1 MKITLSPEES
11 EEIFYNSLC
20 NGHEIAYYGLSLETV
35 EKQYTEAK
43 KRLLEKGESPCL
55 EDVWMEILR
64 GGGKLTLIDSENGM
78 EPSIIRLADVH
89 ERVQNAPVNHL
100 MDAINEQDDG
110 ITADVILQTVFYKE
124 VIFG

>member
-1 MKITLSPEES
+1 MKVTLTPEES

-35 EKQYTEAK
+35 EKQYTEAR
-43 KRLLEKGESPCL
+43 KRLADKGESPCL

-64 GGGKLTLIDSENGM
+64 GGGELTLVDHENGM

-89 ERVQNAPVNHL
+89 ERVQEAPVNHL
-100 MDAINEQDDG
+100 MDAINEQDDA

>member
-1 MKITLSPEES
+1 MKITLSHEES

>member
-1 MKITLSPEES
+1 MKITLSHEES

-78 EPSIIRLADVH
+78 EPAIIRLADVH
-89 ERVQNAPVNHL
+89 ERVQEAPVNHL

>member
-43 KRLLEKGESPCL
+43 KRLLDKGESPCL

>member
-20 NGHEIAYYGLSLETV
+20 NGHEVAYYGLSLETV

-43 KRLLEKGESPCL
+43 KRLLEKGETPCL

-64 GGGKLTLIDSENGM
+64 GGGKLTLVDHENGM
-78 EPSIIRLADVH
+78 EPAIIRLADVH
-89 ERVQNAPVNHL
+89 ERVQNAPVKHL
-100 MDAINEQDDG
+100 MDAINEDDDG
-110 ITADVILQTVFYKE
+110 ITADVVLQTVFYKE

>member
-1 MKITLSPEES
+1 MKITLSHEES

-55 EDVWMEILR
+55 EDLWMEILR

-78 EPSIIRLADVH
+78 EPAIIRLADVH
-89 ERVQNAPVNHL
+89 ERVQEAPVNHL

>member
-11 EEIFYNSLC
+11 EEIFHNSLC

-89 ERVQNAPVNHL
+89 ERVQNTPINHL
-100 MDAINEQDDG
+100 IDAINGCDDG
-110 ITADVILQTVFYKE
+110 ITADVILQTVFYKDI
-124 VIFG
+124 IFG